1 MRNEKELCSSNV
13 AIEAGAK
20 KKVKASKTAFEF
32 YCEGGKRDKYSKK
45 NPNCIG
51 SSFNRP
57 TKSPVKS
64 SVEKKIMIF
73 ESSVKK

>member
-1 MRNEKELCSSNV
+1 VRNEKELCSSNV

-45 NPNCIG
+45 NPNASEAALIDQ
-51 SSFNRP
+51 RR
-57 TKSPVKS
+57 VL
-64 SVEKKIMIF
+64 
-73 ESSVKK
+73 